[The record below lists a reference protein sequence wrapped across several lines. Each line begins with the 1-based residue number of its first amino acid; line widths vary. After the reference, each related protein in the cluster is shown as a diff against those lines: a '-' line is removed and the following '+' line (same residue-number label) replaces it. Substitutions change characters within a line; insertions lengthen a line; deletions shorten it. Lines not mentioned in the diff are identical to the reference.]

1 MITARRSFSFLLT
14 LVAAA
19 PMALQAQIAADR
31 VPLRTALAD
40 ISTLRTEYAEAYNKK
55 DAAGIAKLYAKDA
68 VSINADGSVLNGYDA
83 ILGAMKSGAAEFPHL
98 VISSDTVQV
107 YGATAIDQG
116 LATMHPAGGG
126 EVKARYLV
134 VLRRDMNGWKILR
147 HTTIPLAPA
156 PAM

>member
-1 MITARRSFSFLLT
+1 MITVRRHASLL
-14 LVAAA
+14 LALLAVA

-40 ISTLRTEYAEAYNKK
+40 IGTLRTEYAEAYNKK
-55 DAAGIAKLYAKDA
+55 DGAAVAKLYTKDA
-68 VSINADGSVLNGYDA
+68 VSIGADGTVLDGYDA
-83 ILGAMKSGAAEFPHL
+83 ILGAMKAGAADFAHL

-126 EVKARYLV
+126 EIKARYLV

-147 HTTIPLAPA
+147 HTTIPLPA
-156 PAM
+156 PSM